1 MQKRKLKR
9 VKQTNETKLSKN
21 IDEQAKVNSKSLK
34 NKDVRMDENAKQKT
48 ETKKRCSFE
57 LLHSLSLLV
66 RVLSSQICLFS
77 FLVIVP
83 TGIRVIV
90 ERNYWGID
98 VTIYTPRAKYSQDEE
113 GLCTYSG
120 NDGDITHL
128 AWKHRCVL
136 MTNRNG

>member
-66 RVLSSQICLFS
+66 RVLSSQICLF
-77 FLVIVP
+77 FLLGNS
-83 TGIRVIV
+83 TYR
-90 ERNYWGID
+90 D
-98 VTIYTPRAKYSQDEE
+98 KS
-113 GLCTYSG
+113 YSG
-120 NDGDITHL
+120 KELLGN
-128 AWKHRCVL
+128 
-136 MTNRNG
+136 